1 LNKRGKVYLKLFS
14 IALGVIFIDQLTK
27 WFVRTNLDIRETWMP
42 ISWLEPYFRFIHWK
56 NTGVA
61 FGLFQ
66 GMGWILTS
74 LGLVVIL
81 IIIFFYKPVFNGPVF
96 WQIALGLQLGGA
108 IGNLLDRIN
117 PNVGYVV
124 DFIWIGN
131 FPVFNL
137 ADFAIVSGAIVM
149 LIGIWYTE
157 ERAEKKEGNKE
168 GKSFET
174 SSPIGSITDNTS
186 RVPADPDVSKGSQIT
201 ELSRD
206 GKQP

>member
-14 IALGVIFIDQLTK
+14 IAIGVIFIDQLTK
-27 WFVRTNLDIRETWMP
+27 WFVRTNLNIRETWMP

-81 IIIFFYKPVFNGPVF
+81 IIIFFYKPVFNGPAF

-131 FPVFNL
+131 FPGFNL

-186 RVPADPDVSKGSQIT
+186 RVPADPDVSNGSQIP

>member
-1 LNKRGKVYLKLFS
+1 MNKRGKVYLKLFS

-81 IIIFFYKPVFNGPVF
+81 IMIFFYKPVFN
-96 WQIALGLQLGGA
+96 
-108 IGNLLDRIN
+108 
-117 PNVGYVV
+117 
-124 DFIWIGN
+124 
-131 FPVFNL
+131 
-137 ADFAIVSGAIVM
+137 
-149 LIGIWYTE
+149 
-157 ERAEKKEGNKE
+157 
-168 GKSFET
+168 
-174 SSPIGSITDNTS
+174 
-186 RVPADPDVSKGSQIT
+186 
-201 ELSRD
+201 
-206 GKQP
+206 

>member
-14 IALGVIFIDQLTK
+14 IAIGVIFIDQLTK
-27 WFVRTNLDIRETWMP
+27 WLVRTNLLIRETWMP

-66 GMGWILTS
+66 GMGWILTT
-74 LGLVVIL
+74 LGLIVIL
-81 IIIFFYKPVFNGPVF
+81 LIIFFYKPVFNGPAF

-137 ADFAIVSGAIVM
+137 ADAAIVSGAIVM

-157 ERAEKKEGNKE
+157 DRAEKKDGIKKE
-168 GKSFET
+168 QSFET
-174 SSPIGSITDNTS
+174 FSPIEPIKENTNEVLSNTNHSGS
-186 RVPADPDVSKGSQIT
+186 SQML
-201 ELSRD
+201 E
-206 GKQP
+206 

>member
-1 LNKRGKVYLKLFS
+1 MNKRGKVYLKLFS
-14 IALGVIFIDQLTK
+14 IAIGVIFIDQLTK
-27 WFVRTNLDIRETWMP
+27 WFVRTNLNIRETWMP

-74 LGLVVIL
+74 LGLAVIL
-81 IIIFFYKPVFNGPVF
+81 IIIFFYKPVFNGPAF

-137 ADFAIVSGAIVM
+137 ADFAIVAGAIVM

-157 ERAEKKEGNKE
+157 ERTEKKEGNKE

-186 RVPADPDVSKGSQIT
+186 RVPADPDVSNGSQIP

>member
-14 IALGVIFIDQLTK
+14 IAIGVIFIDQLTK
-27 WFVRTNLDIRETWMP
+27 WLVRTNLLIRETWMP

-66 GMGWILTS
+66 GMGWILTT
-74 LGLVVIL
+74 LGLIVIL
-81 IIIFFYKPVFNGPVF
+81 LIIFFYKPVFKGPAF

-137 ADFAIVSGAIVM
+137 ADAAIVSGAIVM

-157 ERAEKKEGNKE
+157 DRAEKKDGIKKE
-168 GKSFET
+168 QSFET
-174 SSPIGSITDNTS
+174 FSPIEPIKENTS
-186 RVPADPDVSKGSQIT
+186 EVLSNPNHSGSSQML
-201 ELSRD
+201 E
-206 GKQP
+206 